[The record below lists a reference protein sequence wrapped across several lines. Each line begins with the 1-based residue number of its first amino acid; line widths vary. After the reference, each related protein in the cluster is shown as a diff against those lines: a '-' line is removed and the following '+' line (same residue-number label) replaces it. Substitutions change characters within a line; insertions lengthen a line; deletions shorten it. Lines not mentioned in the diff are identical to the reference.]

1 MFIRETQKSKN
12 GKKYIQHQL
21 VESIRTSNGPRQRL
35 VLNLG
40 FLKVDKE
47 KWKILANTIESELH
61 GQKRIFSEGP
71 EIEQLA
77 KHYARII
84 IKERLVQQKAADK
97 VNEQV
102 EQEYRPSY
110 ERVDINSVT
119 TSDSRTIGAEHIV
132 TSAMQSYG
140 VDKILKELE
149 FSDSQIDY
157 AKILIAS
164 RLVHPGSERETVR
177 WVNENSAIC
186 ELLGTDVTVYDNALH
201 RVACQIMDSHTDIED
216 RLSRTARE
224 IFDLRETVILYD
236 LTNTYFEGSKQGSK
250 ISKPGKSKERRND
263 RPLVTL
269 ALTVDGDGF
278 PKQSRIL
285 DGNVSEPGT
294 LGHILDELSGEKNRF
309 NPPKTIVIDAGIA
322 SEENIALINSRG
334 LKYVAVSRRKSYGEN
349 FWDGSIEKQIRLSD
363 GHPGLKVK
371 LVKNDEEAF
380 LHCHSKLKEEKEKAI
395 LAKKMEKFEKE
406 LLKMQDGI
414 NKKVSQKKYERIV
427 ERIGRIKE
435 RYGVGSLYSIN
446 LEKAGDKVIKID
458 FNKNPNGIAK
468 ESKSGDYVLR
478 TNRLDLT
485 ENEISKIHRS
495 LTIIEDSFRSMKS
508 HLGLRPIHH
517 KKDYPTTA
525 HMFITVIAYHILA
538 GILKKLRENGID
550 YNWSTIRNILSS
562 HVRVTTTFNTE
573 DGSVIN
579 LRNCTTLTLK
589 QKAIYT
595 ALNIKHQPLKRAA
608 IKIPL
613 KTTCS
618 DEKFG
623 RLCITN

>member
-40 FLKVDKE
+40 FLKIEKD
-47 KWKILANTIESELH
+47 KWKVLANTIESELH

-77 KHYARII
+77 SHFAKII
-84 IKERLVQQKAADK
+84 IKERLVRQKTAVKSEVQMD
-97 VNEQV
+97 
-102 EQEYRPSY
+102 QESKPSY
-110 ERVDINSVT
+110 ELVDINSVA
-119 TSDSRTIGAEHIV
+119 TSDSRTIGAEHLV

-140 VDKILKELE
+140 LDKILKELE

-157 AKILIAS
+157 AKILIAG

-186 ELLGTDVTVYDNALH
+186 ELLGTDVNVYDNALH
-201 RVACQIMDSHTDIED
+201 RTACQIMDDHTDIEN

-224 IFDLRETVILYD
+224 LFDLRETVILYD
-236 LTNTYFEGSKQGSK
+236 LTNTYFEGSKQRSK
-250 ISKPGKSKERRND
+250 IAKPGKSKERRND

-269 ALTVDGDGF
+269 ALTIDEDGF

-285 DGNVSEPGT
+285 NGNVSEPGT
-294 LGHILDELSGEKNRF
+294 LEHILDRLSGEKNRF

-322 SEENIALINSRG
+322 SEENISLIKRKG
-334 LKYVAVSRRKSYGEN
+334 LKYVAVSRKKSYEEN
-349 FWDGSIEKQIRLSD
+349 FWDGTIEKQMRLSE

-371 LVKNDEEAF
+371 LIKNEGEAF

-414 NKKVSQKKYERIV
+414 NKKGARKKYERIV

-435 RYGVGSLYSIN
+435 RYGVGNLYSIN
-446 LEKAGDKVIKID
+446 LEKTGDDVIKID
-458 FNKNPNGIAK
+458 FSKNPSGIAK
-468 ESKSGDYVLR
+468 ESKSGEYVLR

-495 LTIIEDSFRSMKS
+495 LTIVEDSFRSMKS

-517 KKDYPTTA
+517 KRDYPTTA

-579 LRNCTTLTLK
+579 LRNSTTLTLK

-595 ALNIKHQPLKRAA
+595 ALNIKHQPLKRVT
-608 IKIPL
+608 IKTPL
-613 KTTCS
+613 KKTCS
-618 DEKFG
+618 DENFG
-623 RLCITN
+623 QSNTTI